1 MTPQVFL
8 RSLPSAYYSLNI
20 TGTIIVVLY
29 IIIMDVTMICLGPI
43 SCRKDGRHTI
53 VDWPSDLLCRE
64 MKGHWNS
71 LYEKHVERYKG
82 TVSIRH
88 HDKWDICCLRTYMW
102 DIHHLWMHMWYMPME
117 ERAMLVVIL
126 HDIGM
131 CQKLSGIIAMDYT
144 CVWLIIHPVVDVV
157 CLLDYYVILSTLSVT
172 CMIKLFF
179 YLGLIIL
186 KPALYDHSL
195 SYTHFVVP

>member
-1 MTPQVFL
+1 MKN
-8 RSLPSAYYSLNI
+8 SYG
-20 TGTIIVVLY
+20 GTIPKI
-29 IIIMDVTMICLGPI
+29 
-43 SCRKDGRHTI
+43 
-53 VDWPSDLLCRE
+53 
-64 MKGHWNS
+64 S
-71 LYEKHVERYKG
+71 LYKKHAKRCKG

-88 HDKWDICCLRTYMW
+88 HDKWDICCMRTYMW
-102 DIHHLWMHMWYMPME
+102 DTHHLWMHMWYMPME
-117 ERAMLVVIL
+117 ERAMLVVTL

-131 CQKLSGIIAMDYT
+131 CQELSGIVTMDYT
-144 CVWLIIHPVVDVV
+144 CVWLIIHPVVNVV

-186 KPALYDHSL
+186 KLALYDHSL